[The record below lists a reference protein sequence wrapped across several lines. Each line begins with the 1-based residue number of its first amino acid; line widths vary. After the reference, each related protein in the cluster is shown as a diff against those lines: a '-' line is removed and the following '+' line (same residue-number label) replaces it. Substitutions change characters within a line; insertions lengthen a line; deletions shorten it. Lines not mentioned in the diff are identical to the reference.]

1 MWLTLRLSH
10 LPLSRPEC
18 APWRPH
24 AKQRWPSAPPWSA
37 GSLSRLDAARAPSL
51 CRRCGATLLICRW
64 ICRLAC
70 VRRTRRSIRR
80 LSRSTTRR
88 CVCVRERER
97 APRSEELPRN
107 SVLITA
113 HMTSLLTRSHT
124 HYVMPAHNCR
134 PARWKRRSK
143 QHSATSLNRGTR
155 A

>member
-1 MWLTLRLSH
+1 MAVR
-10 LPLSRPEC
+10 
-18 APWRPH
+18 
-24 AKQRWPSAPPWSA
+24 SALVS
-37 GSLSRLDAARAPSL
+37 GISLSLG
-51 CRRCGATLLICRW
+51 CGAGAVAVSTMRRDIVDLQVDLSTSVRETHSQINPK
-64 ICRLAC
+64 IEPIYNPTVRLCA
-70 VRRTRRSIRR
+70 
-80 LSRSTTRR
+80 
-88 CVCVRERER
+88 RERER

-124 HYVMPAHNCR
+124 HNVMPAHNCR